1 MKKCGKWCKTVNV
14 YFVEWFMAKHFWSI
28 FFSRLMTS
36 LRNLEL
42 TQYVGSSIFTLL
54 KIEFDWSWP
63 RQEVLYFE
71 MIGLLRLEDCG
82 GTERR
87 KEPRA
92 IPVKN
97 RREILTVR
105 ESVWVNVLIT
115 THQIKWRTMLLFQL
129 FNIHVPR
136 QSWCDIFQQQGTVK
150 EQHRR
155 VEACQWL
162 AIFVFLTYYHR
173 SFIHRQRGVI
183 DSPLLLW
190 FFFRFER
197 WSKRRTDSGQCVC
210 AGLWPNMIASRN
222 KADGN
227 AATAGHRLAARD
239 PQLEARLE
247 LNISAVP
254 DISRISSLLGL
265 AAVIFG
271 EITCN
276 PGL

>member
-28 FFSRLMTS
+28 FLNRLMTS

-92 IPVKN
+92 IPVQTVKN

-129 FNIHVPR
+129 FMYQDKV
-136 QSWCDIFQQQGTVK
+136 DV
-150 EQHRR
+150 
-155 VEACQWL
+155 
-162 AIFVFLTYYHR
+162 TY
-173 SFIHRQRGVI
+173 F
-183 DSPLLLW
+183 
-190 FFFRFER
+190 
-197 WSKRRTDSGQCVC
+197 
-210 AGLWPNMIASRN
+210 NN
-222 KADGN
+222 KA
-227 AATAGHRLAARD
+227 L
-239 PQLEARLE
+239 
-247 LNISAVP
+247 
-254 DISRISSLLGL
+254 
-265 AAVIFG
+265 
-271 EITCN
+271 
-276 PGL
+276 